1 MNFFRA
7 LFHSPVGLTDAEE
20 AYIDAVVDDVLQE
33 PNLFARRP
41 SDVVTVLSF
50 LQEGHRMTPWLS
62 DSIHHPAEERMLA
75 QRFLQ
80 HHDQLA
86 MPSYLSLHS
95 FML

>member
-7 LFHSPVGLTDAEE
+7 LFHSPVGLTEAEE

-33 PNLFARRP
+33 PNP

-62 DSIHHPAEERMLA
+62 DSIHHPVEERMLA

-80 HHDQLA
+80 HHDQMA

>member
-7 LFHSPVGLTDAEE
+7 LFHSPVGLTEAEE

-33 PNLFARRP
+33 PNP

-80 HHDQLA
+80 HHDQTA
-86 MPSYLSLHS
+86 MPSYLSSFLHVII
-95 FML
+95 